1 MQTGLII
8 CQCAHAGLIAPE
20 TLGSLVS
27 SLRAHGTPFDLV
39 PDLCELAARH
49 DPRLEALARAPR
61 PTVLACH
68 ERAVRSLFHMAAAPL
83 DPAGTL
89 LLDVRTGSA
98 DEALARLGIPRAAP
112 GSLAEAAPAGVAEAG
127 WIPWFPV
134 IDGERC
140 TNCQQCLGFC
150 LFGVYDLSP
159 EGRVRV
165 ANPQACKTN
174 CPACARICPEVAII
188 FPKYQESPINGGP
201 CLDEAKEK
209 ARIKADLEAVLGS
222 EVYAKLAARR
232 AKVEQ
237 KRLLRQNV
245 ELAGAERQR
254 HQAADPAKGLRS
266 QEQPACDQGRAGVT
280 S

>member
-20 TLGSLVS
+20 TLGSLAA

-39 PDLCELAARH
+39 PDLCELAARR

-61 PTVLACH
+61 PAVLACH
-68 ERAVRSLFHMAAAPL
+68 ERAVRNLFHMAAAPL
-83 DPAGTL
+83 DPERAL
-89 LLDVRTGSA
+89 LLDVRAGSA
-98 DEALARLGIPRAAP
+98 DQALARLGIPRAEP
-112 GSLAEAAPAGVAEAG
+112 GSLAEAALEGAADAG

-134 IDGERC
+134 IDGQRC

-165 ANPQACKTN
+165 ANPRACKTN

-188 FPKYQESPINGGP
+188 FPKYHEPPINGAP
-201 CLDEAKEK
+201 VLDEAKEK
-209 ARIKADLEAVLGS
+209 ARIRVDLEAILGS
-222 EVYAKLAARR
+222 DVYAKLAARR

-245 ELAGAERQR
+245 ELA
-254 HQAADPAKGLRS
+254 
-266 QEQPACDQGRAGVT
+266 RAGVT

>member
-20 TLGSLVS
+20 TLGSLTA

-39 PDLCELAARH
+39 PDLCELAARR
-49 DPRLEALARAPR
+49 DPRLEAVSRAPR

-68 ERAVRSLFHMAAAPL
+68 ERAVRNLFHMAAAPL
-83 DPAGTL
+83 DPERAL

-98 DEALARLGIPRAAP
+98 AQALGRLGVPQAAP
-112 GSLAEAAPAGVAEAG
+112 GSPVEAAPDAPAPAG

-134 IDGERC
+134 IDGARC

-165 ANPQACKTN
+165 ASPQSCKTN
-174 CPACARICPEVAII
+174 GHACARICPEVAII
-188 FPKYQESPINGGP
+188 FPKYHESPINGGP
-201 CLDEAKEK
+201 VLDEAKEK
-209 ARIKADLEAVLGS
+209 ARIQVDLDAILGTD
-222 EVYAKLAARR
+222 VYAKLAARR
-232 AKVEQ
+232 MEVERR
-237 KRLLRQNV
+237 RLLRRDV
-245 ELAGAERQR
+245 ELADAERQR
-254 HQAADPAKGLRS
+254 HLDRESRAESESVERRASSRDRS
-266 QEQPACDQGRAGVT
+266 QCT